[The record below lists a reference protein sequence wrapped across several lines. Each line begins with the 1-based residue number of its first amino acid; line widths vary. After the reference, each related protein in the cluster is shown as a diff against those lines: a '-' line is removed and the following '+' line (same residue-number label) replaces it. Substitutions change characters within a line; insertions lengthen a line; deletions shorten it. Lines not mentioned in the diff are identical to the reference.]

1 LSIKKFLGEI
11 TGLKMFIIQAAMEM
25 ESGRRAFE
33 NLTTIFF
40 QSNMKLFSIYSTLS
54 AAISVLFL
62 LILNTDSYSSTKFS
76 AEWKAGV
83 AKTVITPEKLIW
95 MAGYGFRDRP
105 AEGTLHDLWA
115 KALVIE
121 DADGRR
127 SVLITTDLLGF
138 PTELSNRI
146 RDRIEQDYGFTRAE
160 VILNSSHTHA
170 GPVLQDALGDIYPMD
185 SDQLN
190 LVEEY
195 SSDLENQ
202 IISLVGDAIE
212 TMEPANLFAEN
223 GVSRFQVNRR
233 NNDAAALATQTEL
246 RGPNDYAVPVI
257 KVADAS
263 GEIMAIAFG
272 YACHPTTLSNYEW
285 SGDYPG
291 FAQIELEKAYPG
303 AVALFFQGAGADQ
316 NPLPRRTVA
325 LAEQYGNTLAAAVK
339 RVLSEDMRK
348 LEPRLSTAYR
358 EVTLSLTDHPEKHE
372 LSEMIEELSGYQKRW
387 AERYYDKV
395 EQGQP
400 IVTEYP
406 YPLQAW
412 KLGDQPIFS
421 LGGELVVDYSIRLK
435 RIFGQDIFVLGY
447 SNDVMGYIPS
457 ERILMEGG
465 YEGDF
470 SQMVYGLPGKWTSDI
485 ESVIVN
491 ALIEVAGEAGLKPY
505 EY

>member
-1 LSIKKFLGEI
+1 
-11 TGLKMFIIQAAMEM
+11 
-25 ESGRRAFE
+25 
-33 NLTTIFF
+33 
-40 QSNMKLFSIYSTLS
+40 
-54 AAISVLFL
+54 
-62 LILNTDSYSSTKFS
+62 
-76 AEWKAGV
+76 V

-372 LSEMIEELSGYQKRW
+372 LSEMIRRIIRISE
-387 AERYYDKV
+387 
-395 EQGQP
+395 
-400 IVTEYP
+400 T
-406 YPLQAW
+406 
-412 KLGDQPIFS
+412 
-421 LGGELVVDYSIRLK
+421 LGGA
-435 RIFGQDIFVLGY
+435 VL
-447 SNDVMGYIPS
+447 
-457 ERILMEGG
+457 R
-465 YEGDF
+465 
-470 SQMVYGLPGKWTSDI
+470 
-485 ESVIVN
+485 
-491 ALIEVAGEAGLKPY
+491 
-505 EY
+505 